1 MGCSDGTLPQACG
14 LRSRSGA
21 DSVHGPPTAGTDQ
34 WRSCRAAGSASMSS
48 VRSSLAA
55 DSGLMTGGKSTSLHA
70 TEPVREL
77 EYPTPDA
84 THTLLASWTA
94 SAGKRDGPTITAII
108 GEPTAATTQAI
119 GDAPAGYVSS
129 SPCAAPATERSP
141 DRPAALSH
149 PSCDPVSHLQTHR
162 PPMRVS
168 P

>member
-1 MGCSDGTLPQACG
+1 
-14 LRSRSGA
+14 
-21 DSVHGPPTAGTDQ
+21 
-34 WRSCRAAGSASMSS
+34 
-48 VRSSLAA
+48 
-55 DSGLMTGGKSTSLHA
+55 MTGSKITSLHA

-84 THTLLASWTA
+84 THTLLASCTA

-119 GDAPAGYVSS
+119 VAAPAGYVSS

-162 PPMRVS
+162 PPMRVD
-168 P
+168 PRDQAARPLTAPGLRPPRPGAM

>member
-1 MGCSDGTLPQACG
+1 MGCSASTLPQACS
-14 LRSRSGA
+14 LRSRCTA
-21 DSVHGPPTAGTDQ
+21 DSVPRPPSP
-34 WRSCRAAGSASMSS
+34 WRSGGGPAVPLAVLPCQARDPASLLTVASWQAARARA
-48 VRSSLAA
+48 V
-55 DSGLMTGGKSTSLHA
+55 HA

-84 THTLLASWTA
+84 THTLLASCTA

-129 SPCAAPATERSP
+129 SPCAAPATERRP

-149 PSCDPVSHLQTHR
+149 PSCDLAATTGHTGVDGCSQ
-162 PPMRVS
+162 
-168 P
+168 